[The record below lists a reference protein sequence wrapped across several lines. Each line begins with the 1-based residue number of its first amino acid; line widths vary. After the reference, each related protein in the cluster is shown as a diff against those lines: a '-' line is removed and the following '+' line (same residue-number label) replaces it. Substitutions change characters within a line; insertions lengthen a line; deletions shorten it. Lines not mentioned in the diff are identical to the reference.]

1 MYLATRKESVAP
13 PFWLQQPAH
22 LAFVAKQA
30 LVAEAELTPKPGLVD
45 RRGSGAHKD
54 LSLARMRQSAEAI
67 EPFFALMAEAARKH
81 SVNQLLRQ
89 KLGAIGRDAETAMFA
104 VTGGSNAHKGA
115 IWVLGLLVAAAGQSN
130 DHSPEHLAARAGS
143 IARIPDIARPQLVSH
158 GDIVQNRYGV
168 IGARGEATAEFPHV
182 VQVGLPSLR
191 DARTAGKTET
201 ASRLSSLLSIMAML
215 DDTCILYRG
224 GLAGAERVKN
234 GAATVLKAGGP
245 GTRQGDAALREFD
258 HELLQE
264 RLSPGGSAD
273 LLAAVLFLDCLDSAA
288 ASIVDDNSDKEEK
301 HGAD

>member
-1 MYLATRKESVAP
+1 M
-13 PFWLQQPAH
+13 
-22 LAFVAKQA
+22 
-30 LVAEAELTPKPGLVD
+30 
-45 RRGSGAHKD
+45 
-54 LSLARMRQSAEAI
+54 
-67 EPFFALMAEAARKH
+67 
-81 SVNQLLRQ
+81 
-89 KLGAIGRDAETAMFA
+89 
-104 VTGGSNAHKGA
+104 
-115 IWVLGLLVAAAGQSN
+115 
-130 DHSPEHLAARAGS
+130 
-143 IARIPDIARPQLVSH
+143 
-158 GDIVQNRYGV
+158 
-168 IGARGEATAEFPHV
+168 
-182 VQVGLPSLR
+182 
-191 DARTAGKTET
+191 TET

-234 GAATVLKAGGP
+234 GAATVMKAGGP

>member
-1 MYLATRKESVAP
+1 MGESVAA
-13 PFWLQQPAH
+13 Q
-22 LAFVAKQA
+22 
-30 LVAEAELTPKPGLVD
+30 E
-45 RRGSGAHKD
+45 
-54 LSLARMRQSAEAI
+54 
-67 EPFFALMAEAARKH
+67 
-81 SVNQLLRQ
+81 
-89 KLGAIGRDAETAMFA
+89 LGAIGRDAETAMFA

-130 DHSPEHLAARAGS
+130 DHRPEHLAARAGS

-168 IGARGEATAEFPHV
+168 VGAKGEAIAEFPHV
-182 VQVGLPSLR
+182 VKVGLPSLR
-191 DARTAGKTET
+191 DARAAGKTET

-245 GTRQGDAALREFD
+245 GTRQGDAALRGFD
-258 HELLQE
+258 RELLQE

-288 ASIVDDNSDKEEK
+288 ASIVDDNSDKEK

>member
-1 MYLATRKESVAP
+1 
-13 PFWLQQPAH
+13 
-22 LAFVAKQA
+22 
-30 LVAEAELTPKPGLVD
+30 
-45 RRGSGAHKD
+45 
-54 LSLARMRQSAEAI
+54 
-67 EPFFALMAEAARKH
+67 
-81 SVNQLLRQ
+81 
-89 KLGAIGRDAETAMFA
+89 
-104 VTGGSNAHKGA
+104 
-115 IWVLGLLVAAAGQSN
+115 
-130 DHSPEHLAARAGS
+130 
-143 IARIPDIARPQLVSH
+143 
-158 GDIVQNRYGV
+158 VQNRYGV

-191 DARTAGKTET
+191 DAGAAGKTET